1 MILAGASAYS
11 RQIDFKQLRQI
22 CDSVGAL
29 LFVDMAHIAGL
40 IAAGIHPS
48 PIPYADI
55 VSSTTHK
62 TLRGPRGGFIL
73 ARKEWAK
80 KLDSFVFPGIQGGPL
95 MHVIAGKAVAFKL
108 AQSDEFRQYQRQV
121 VKNARR
127 LAGQLDA
134 RGFRIVSGGTD
145 NHMVLV
151 DVTSRDITGK
161 DASSL
166 LEKVNITINKN
177 LIPYDPL
184 PPAQAS
190 GIRLGTPAITTR
202 GITEADIDI
211 IADCI
216 DRAIAWRSD
225 DKILTGVKKEVLKI
239 TKKYPLYP
247 ELQGKIT

>member
-1 MILAGASAYS
+1 
-11 RQIDFKQLRQI
+11 
-22 CDSVGAL
+22 
-29 LFVDMAHIAGL
+29 
-40 IAAGIHPS
+40 
-48 PIPYADI
+48 
-55 VSSTTHK
+55 
-62 TLRGPRGGFIL
+62 
-73 ARKEWAK
+73 
-80 KLDSFVFPGIQGGPL
+80 

-202 GITEADIDI
+202 GLQ
-211 IADCI
+211 
-216 DRAIAWRSD
+216 RP
-225 DKILTGVKKEVLKI
+225 ILI
-239 TKKYPLYP
+239 
-247 ELQGKIT
+247 

>member
-1 MILAGASAYS
+1 LIWRISQA
-11 RQIDFKQLRQI
+11 F
-22 CDSVGAL
+22 
-29 LFVDMAHIAGL
+29 

-202 GITEADIDI
+202 GLQ
-211 IADCI
+211 
-216 DRAIAWRSD
+216 RP
-225 DKILTGVKKEVLKI
+225 ILI
-239 TKKYPLYP
+239 
-247 ELQGKIT
+247 